1 MDPTPPTTR
10 QGGRPKKADED
21 KRDYAVQVRMKGSGY
36 ERIKALAEQRGSS
49 MADVIRELCNK
60 GKVVVNTP
68 TPEQEVILRQ
78 LAGLSNN
85 LNQLARRAKADG
97 FASVALLVQHQV
109 QALGKL
115 LDRYQP

>member
-1 MDPTPPTTR
+1 
-10 QGGRPKKADED
+10 
-21 KRDYAVQVRMKGSGY
+21 
-36 ERIKALAEQRGSS
+36 
-49 MADVIRELCNK
+49 VIRELCNK

-85 LNQLARRAKADG
+85 LNQLARRANADG

-109 QALGKL
+109 QVLGKL
-115 LDRYQP
+115 LDQYQP